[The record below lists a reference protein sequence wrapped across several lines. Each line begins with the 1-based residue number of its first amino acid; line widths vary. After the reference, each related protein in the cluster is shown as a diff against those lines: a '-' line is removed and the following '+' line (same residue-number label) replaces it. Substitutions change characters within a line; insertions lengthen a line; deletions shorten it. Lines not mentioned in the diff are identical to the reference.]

1 METWKEGYR
10 LALKAQR
17 NPKPRGT
24 GSFSRVSLKPLKGL
38 VVGDQCAVGIN
49 LHTST

>member
-1 METWKEGYR
+1 MESWKDGYR
-10 LALKAQR
+10 LALKAQS

-24 GSFSRVSLKPLKGL
+24 ASLRVPLKSHKGL
-38 VVGDQCAVGIN
+38 GDRCAARIN

>member
-1 METWKEGYR
+1 MKTWKDSYR
-10 LALKAQR
+10 LALKAQS

-24 GSFSRVSLKPLKGL
+24 ASLRVPLKSLKGL
-38 VVGDQCAVGIN
+38 VVGDPCAARIN